1 MRLTKLIF
9 KTSFFEDYLSFFTE
23 VLELEVLESSIDA
36 HLFQLEDS
44 KIEILRTVPGTTY
57 ESTKLEYELNTREYE
72 SFIQRLKFFY
82 YRHGASRFL
91 PVIMNDEI
99 CQFIDPDGRVWVF
112 TVPATKERDFHPHL
126 AL

>member
-1 MRLTKLIF
+1 MRLKKLIF

-23 VLELEVLESSIDA
+23 VLELEVLESSADS
-36 HLFQLEDS
+36 HLFQLEAS
-44 KIEILRTVPGTTY
+44 SIEILRTAPGTTY

-72 SFIQRLKFFY
+72 SLIQKLKFFY

-91 PVIMNDEI
+91 PVVMNEEV

-112 TVPATKERDFHPHL
+112 T
-126 AL
+126 ALPVKVISLNSHSSL